1 MYLLSIG
8 PAFGAVSPELQRA
21 VRDNTFEVVMRK
33 PEKDPLT
40 YEKPLPLDLIPFI
53 ERTDAYRSIGTA
65 FSLGNNTYVT
75 AGHVIAAGVGSQY
88 GAPALRRADGKVFEI
103 DHILK
108 YSIHEDFIVFSLHE
122 NPAPQGLAVNL
133 LPKLDEAVL
142 AVGNALGEG
151 IVIRDGLFTSETAEE
166 QDGRWKWIRFSAAAS
181 PGNSGG
187 PLCDA
192 DGRVIGIVLR
202 KSQNEN
208 LNYSLPIARVL
219 DSEAKARFDQK
230 SLMSL
235 PFMQGTIT
243 YAYKEDFA
251 LPMTWP
257 AFVEHIKKVDARH
270 LDASSAQLFQK
281 YADTMF
287 PKGPGAQTV
296 MFDLDENNVRPRLIA
311 QHADGAWAVDRPQ
324 FHEVSLPGD
333 GSVGYTD
340 NAGVRLISL
349 VRSDAASDDAFYAD
363 STAFM
368 DVALKA
374 LDLRRAVGTDNVRVT
389 SLGPAVSDSVYTDTY
404 GRKWQERVWAIPF
417 LDAYLVGEL
426 LPTPEGYAGIIA
438 FSPSPILDAIKQVG
452 RLFTAQVDVS
462 YRGNLVQW
470 QAALRRRALLPAA
483 LAQVKLDKSP
493 VWTLQTPRFTS
504 AIGPQTLAL
513 TEQSPLTLTMGFVQD
528 GPQTVWNVLGVRWDQ
543 DRRMDAAAEV
553 WRRMQPPSEV
563 KPELRNRFD
572 SIRHRRNPFDGSLNR
587 DTADIYSASSVL
599 DVPGKRAGAVS
610 SDLKYGVTVHL
621 VGRPS
626 AADATAALSRITDS
640 THVLEHGVG
649 EDLAPEQRQP
659 VTSDKPAPASSYKVP
674 DRDALADK
682 VSGRD
687 IRGRLKSEDLHEFMQ
702 RVGADG
708 DQARWTAE
716 HKQRLAWFEAYWNE
730 YPSLTRNRDL
740 FDDFLA
746 RNQLPPTTIHGPAVI
761 SAESALLASL
771 RGEVPSEEWA
781 RLARDLRQAYV
792 QERSSLVKSNRSK
805 MDPNLVFSPRAT
817 QCPAAATTTT
827 GTAQPRIGPYT
838 RSLLDYWPVESRR
851 LGEEGMVIAA
861 VRVSETGCATEMSI
875 IGSSGSDMLDG
886 AVLKYLESIQFVPA
900 ASGGRA
906 TKSQVMIP
914 IVFKL
919 DQ

>member
-1 MYLLSIG
+1 VKTLCADASVDFVDVKVGHCQALNLMKTKPPSAKAGEGFFISGPKRYHPYIPIRTINKRNMTKTGHWICLVYLLSFG

-21 VRDNTFEVVMRK
+21 IRDNTFEVVMRK

-53 ERTDAYRSIGTA
+53 ERTDSYRSIGTA

-75 AGHVIAAGVGSQY
+75 AGHVIAVGVGSQF

-108 YSIHEDFIVFSLHE
+108 YSIHEDFVVFSVRE
-122 NPAPQGLAVNL
+122 NPAPQGLPVNL
-133 LPKLDEAVL
+133 SPKLDEVVL

-192 DGRVIGIVLR
+192 DGKVIGIVLR

-219 DSEAKARFDQK
+219 DSEQKARFDQK
-230 SLMSL
+230 SLMSM

-243 YAYKEDFA
+243 YAYKEEFA

-257 AFVEHIKKVDARH
+257 AFVESIKKVGARH
-270 LDASSAQLFQK
+270 LDASRTQLFQK

-296 MFDLDENNVRPRLIA
+296 MFDLDENDVRPRLIA

-349 VRSDAASDDAFYAD
+349 VRSDAASDDAFYAN

-368 DVALKA
+368 DLALKA
-374 LDLRRAVGTDNVRVT
+374 LDLRRAVGTDHVRVT

-417 LDAYLVGEL
+417 MDAYLVGEL
-426 LPTPEGYAGIIA
+426 LPTPEGYAGIIT

-462 YRGNLVQW
+462 FRGNLAQW
-470 QAALRRRALLPAA
+470 QAALHRRALLPAA
-483 LAQVKLDKSP
+483 LAQVKLDKSS

-528 GPQTVWNVLGVRWDQ
+528 GSQTVWDVLGVRWDQ
-543 DRRMDAAAEV
+543 DRRKDAAAEV

-563 KPELRNRFD
+563 KLELRNRFD

-610 SDLKYGVTVHL
+610 SDLKYGVTIHL

-649 EDLAPEQRQP
+649 EDLAPEQKQS
-659 VTSDKPAPASSYKVP
+659 VTSERAPPASSNKVP
-674 DRDALADK
+674 DRAALTD
-682 VSGRD
+682 
-687 IRGRLKSEDLHEFMQ
+687 
-702 RVGADG
+702 
-708 DQARWTAE
+708 
-716 HKQRLAWFEAYWNE
+716 
-730 YPSLTRNRDL
+730 
-740 FDDFLA
+740 
-746 RNQLPPTTIHGPAVI
+746 
-761 SAESALLASL
+761 
-771 RGEVPSEEWA
+771 
-781 RLARDLRQAYV
+781 
-792 QERSSLVKSNRSK
+792 
-805 MDPNLVFSPRAT
+805 
-817 QCPAAATTTT
+817 
-827 GTAQPRIGPYT
+827 
-838 RSLLDYWPVESRR
+838 
-851 LGEEGMVIAA
+851 
-861 VRVSETGCATEMSI
+861 
-875 IGSSGSDMLDG
+875 
-886 AVLKYLESIQFVPA
+886 
-900 ASGGRA
+900 
-906 TKSQVMIP
+906 
-914 IVFKL
+914 
-919 DQ
+919 